1 MVADMVADMEVDMVA
16 DLEVDGE
23 VMARWW
29 WRDGDGEMVMAS
41 WLPDFEA
48 YE

>member
-23 VMARWW
+23 VMARW
-29 WRDGDGEMVMAS
+29 RDGDGEMVMVD
-41 WLPDFEA
+41 LMPDFEA